1 MKIASLAPRGAGAFA
16 CALLAAV
23 SLSPAAHAD
32 DEASTSGGLK
42 IKSADGAFEGSL
54 GGRLQFDAVMLEPD
68 DGSGIGSDQAENN
81 SGSYFRRVFI
91 QIEGR
96 LYDWNYKLHYN
107 IAGGGNSLQDVW
119 VSHAVLTPESTV
131 YIGQHKPWRS
141 IEEIGSNNSA
151 LFMERPVTSANGIYG
166 GHDYTQGLYY
176 AYATPA
182 WFAGASAYLMNRDG
196 AASSEGSGGNA
207 RLVWSPINR
216 AGRLLHLGASYS
228 SDHADNTA
236 TNSNALGAS
245 YRYGGYRLGSGSVTQ
260 TFASYGAGPSPSQ
273 DSIGAE
279 FAAIYGPGYLNAEYA
294 SAEFAQSGK
303 PDSRV
308 EAGYVQASWFITGES
323 KVYAIKEHVITSPKP
338 KNASGA
344 LELKLRYEMM
354 RNTDV
359 DSSQSLGCN
368 VSNGPQA
375 GAGVD
380 QCDYHGWSAGLNYY
394 PNPAMRFML
403 DYMRSTAELGS
414 AGKDEPS
421 TIAARMQIVY

>member
-1 MKIASLAPRGAGAFA
+1 MNTSLLAARAAGALS
-16 CALLAAV
+16 CALLLSV
-23 SLSPAAHAD
+23 SLTAHAD
-32 DEASTSGGLK
+32 DEATTTGGLK

-68 DGSGIGSDQAENN
+68 DGSGIGSDKAENN

-91 QIEGR
+91 QLEGK

-107 IAGGGNSLQDVW
+107 IAGGTNSLQDVW
-119 VSHAVLTPESTV
+119 VSHTFLVPESTF

-182 WFAGASAYLMNRDG
+182 WFAGAAAYLLNRDG
-196 AASSEGSGGNA
+196 ASSSEGTGANA
-207 RLVWSPINR
+207 RLVWSPINSS
-216 AGRLLHLGASYS
+216 GRLLHLGVSYS

-236 TNSNALGAS
+236 TSSNALSAS

-273 DSIGAE
+273 DTVGAE
-279 FAAIYGPGYLNAEYA
+279 FAAVYGPAYLNAEYA
-294 SAEFAQSGK
+294 SADFSQSGK

-308 EAGYVQASWFITGES
+308 EAAYVQASWFITGES
-323 KVYAIKEHVITSPKP
+323 KTYAVKEHVITTPKP
-338 KNASGA
+338 KNPIGA
-344 LELKLRYEMM
+344 LELKLRYEIM

-368 VSNGPQA
+368 VSNGPA
-375 GAGVD
+375 ASAGVD
-380 QCDYHGWSAGLNYY
+380 DCDYHGWTAGLNYY

-403 DYMRSTAELGS
+403 DYMRSSADLGS
-414 AGKDEPS
+414 AGKDQPS
-421 TIAARMQIVY
+421 TIAARLQIVY